1 MRKRFDPLAA
11 LLFLSGVAAVFI
23 AWWALVQAL
32 CTS

>member
-11 LLFLSGVAAVFI
+11 LLLLSGVAAVFI

-32 CTS
+32 YTS